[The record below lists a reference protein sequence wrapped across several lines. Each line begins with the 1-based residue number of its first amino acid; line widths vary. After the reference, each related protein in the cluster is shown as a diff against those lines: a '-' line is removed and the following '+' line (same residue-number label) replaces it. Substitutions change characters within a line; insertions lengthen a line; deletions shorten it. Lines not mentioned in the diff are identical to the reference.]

1 MINDKAISYAGKTGK
16 LIGTMSWVALHDDIS
31 NEVFQKLARCLIE
44 ISNKSDLLDQQRIG
58 WLNEEAQK
66 RNITLPI

>member
-1 MINDKAISYAGKTGK
+1 MINDKAISYAEKTGK
-16 LIGTMSWVALHDDIS
+16 LMGTMSWVALHDDIS

-44 ISNKSDLLDQQRIG
+44 ISDKSDLLDQQRIG